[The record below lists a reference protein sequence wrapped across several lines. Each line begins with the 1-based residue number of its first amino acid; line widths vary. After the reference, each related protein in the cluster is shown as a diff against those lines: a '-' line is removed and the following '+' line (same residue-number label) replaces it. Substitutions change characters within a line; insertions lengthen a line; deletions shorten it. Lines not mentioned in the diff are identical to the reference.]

1 MSVVSGVIPWLWLY
15 RRIGAIFL
23 SFSGKRET
31 RTKHESRTRGED
43 KSNNMRLFELGYF
56 PASEAEKIDFSFIWI
71 NWIKE
76 FNLTFPYTN
85 FLKSLKAL
93 ELFRRTYFQIKVIK
107 SGRCHDLGPGRIS
120 KENFRGNRSCW
131 DSFSC
136 YFHILFTLRT
146 RQNSHVEL
154 FASGKIFRENQSRKK
169 VLVQEKKKSIE
180 ERKKGRKSTILS
192 RKEKKYLFESD
203 W

>member
-1 MSVVSGVIPWLWLY
+1 MISDLGESL
-15 RRIGAIFL
+15 RRIFAATAHVG
-23 SFSGKRET
+23 T
-31 RTKHESRTRGED
+31 R
-43 KSNNMRLFELGYF
+43 
-56 PASEAEKIDFSFIWI
+56 
-71 NWIKE
+71 
-76 FNLTFPYTN
+76 
-85 FLKSLKAL
+85 
-93 ELFRRTYFQIKVIK
+93 
-107 SGRCHDLGPGRIS
+107 
-120 KENFRGNRSCW
+120 
-131 DSFSC
+131 FSC

-192 RKEKKYLFESD
+192 RKEKKFLFESD

>member
-1 MSVVSGVIPWLWLY
+1 MISDLGESL
-15 RRIGAIFL
+15 RRIFAATAHVG
-23 SFSGKRET
+23 T
-31 RTKHESRTRGED
+31 R
-43 KSNNMRLFELGYF
+43 
-56 PASEAEKIDFSFIWI
+56 
-71 NWIKE
+71 
-76 FNLTFPYTN
+76 
-85 FLKSLKAL
+85 
-93 ELFRRTYFQIKVIK
+93 
-107 SGRCHDLGPGRIS
+107 
-120 KENFRGNRSCW
+120 
-131 DSFSC
+131 FSC

-169 VLVQEKKKSIE
+169 VLVQEKKKKSIE